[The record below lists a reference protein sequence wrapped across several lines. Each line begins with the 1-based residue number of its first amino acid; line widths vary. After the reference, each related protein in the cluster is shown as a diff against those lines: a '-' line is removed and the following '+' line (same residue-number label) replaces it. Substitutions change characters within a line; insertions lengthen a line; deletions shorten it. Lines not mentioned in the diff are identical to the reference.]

1 VVDQEFR
8 REASP
13 EGEHGTVHHRTE
25 GALIEGGEMISERLK
40 RIILKALQLED
51 FDIQDETT
59 AGMVP
64 GWDSL
69 SHVRVIIAIEENY
82 GIRFKT
88 LEVIRLKNVGE
99 LQRLIDAKGG

>member
-1 VVDQEFR
+1 
-8 REASP
+8 
-13 EGEHGTVHHRTE
+13 
-25 GALIEGGEMISERLK
+25 MISERLK
-40 RIILKALQLED
+40 RIILQALQLED

-59 AGMVP
+59 ASMVP

-69 SHVRVIIAIEENY
+69 SHVRVIIAIEESY

-99 LQRLIDAKGG
+99 LQRMIDAKSG

>member
-1 VVDQEFR
+1 
-8 REASP
+8 
-13 EGEHGTVHHRTE
+13 
-25 GALIEGGEMISERLK
+25 MISERLK